1 LQLKKAEEETM
12 TKLEREKNILV
23 LNQAQRLA
31 LLLTISNTLIYA
43 KVLSPA
49 LFESMLLSYHVKNE
63 KKPRGRYAWK

>member
-1 LQLKKAEEETM
+1 LHLKGAEEETM

-31 LLLTISNTLIYA
+31 LLLTISNTLRYTEA
-43 KVLSPA
+43 LSPT
-49 LFESMLLSYHVKNE
+49 LFESMILSYHVKNE